1 MRTKNHIAPQRE
13 TSYASS
19 MDDRPASLPEG
30 SEEVSFAAFAKYVGP
45 IWRLPDSENGG
56 LKRFAFLATEKHMNS
71 AGSVHGGMLMTLADM
86 AMSQTSRLS
95 SGARSCAT
103 ISLNCDFVGP
113 GRLGDLIEAHFL
125 APVHAGFGGFAMTE
139 GTFVDAHFQAPLIV
153 DAHHRHDG

>member
-103 ISLNCDFVGP
+103 VSLNCDFVGP
-113 GRLGDLIEAHFL
+113 GRVGDFIEARVRVTRKSRTLVFL
-125 APVHAGFGGFAMTE
+125 SAELVSADHVVLVATG
-139 GTFVDAHFQAPLIV
+139 LWKIV
-153 DAHHRHDG
+153 FES

>member
-1 MRTKNHIAPQRE
+1 
-13 TSYASS
+13 

-56 LKRFAFLATEKHMNS
+56 LKRFAFLVTEKHMNS

-113 GRLGDLIEAHFL
+113 GRLGDLIEARVRVTRKSRTLVFL
-125 APVHAGFGGFAMTE
+125 SAELVSAGH
-139 GTFVDAHFQAPLIV
+139 VVLIATGLWKIV
-153 DAHHRHDG
+153 FES